1 MAAGHLDILEKE
13 ATRNVGE
20 LRRHA
25 LSLISHPI
33 SVVQLNG
40 GIHELIPW
48 HGLTPKQIRANTMV
62 TEEEWQIVQHT
73 RSYWMEMMEITVLA
87 GCSAA
92 ASLSTSSTLIPGLK
106 PRSRS
111 SSGKSCSNPFHSKN
125 KLVNFHFLGI
135 IRKIC
140 IAHELSC
147 SEAIV

>member
-40 GIHELIPW
+40 DIHELIPW

-62 TEEEWQIVQHT
+62 PEEE
-73 RSYWMEMMEITVLA
+73 
-87 GCSAA
+87 
-92 ASLSTSSTLIPGLK
+92 
-106 PRSRS
+106 
-111 SSGKSCSNPFHSKN
+111 
-125 KLVNFHFLGI
+125 
-135 IRKIC
+135 
-140 IAHELSC
+140 
-147 SEAIV
+147 